1 MSSPA
6 SSFFLLSILLCLIA
20 GMSLDTSNICLVRAA
35 RNVEVGKPAMGLGI
49 LVTTSCA
56 SVVFYLNAKFAF
68 AAGMPV
74 WAYPDW
80 ITVAGAVIYAI
91 GSVINGA
98 CAVGTIGRIARGD
111 LGHLATFAG
120 ALAIATLMPYPKLD
134 RTVAATEQISM
145 AFWLYIVLAG
155 AGLMLLVGR
164 RHLRHTEIGAFLAL
178 GITSAIVSNWRGNWT
193 WMGVLQRLQTGLP
206 VQYDIL
212 ACLLSLFVGAT
223 AIALFRGRFHYIS
236 PNPRVMLREGVGGA
250 LMLIGA
256 VLVPGAS
263 DALTVYDVPSGSPN
277 AVAGFV
283 LMFVVMVALLGLKR
297 RYLSRRRSAFPPAM

>member
-1 MSSPA
+1 MSASA

-20 GMSLDTSNICLVRAA
+20 GVSLDTSNICLVRAA
-35 RNVEVGKPAMGLGI
+35 RNVEVGKPAMALGI

-56 SVVFYLNAKFAF
+56 SVVFYVNAKFAF
-68 AAGMPV
+68 AAGMPAC
-74 WAYPDW
+74 AYPDW

-120 ALAIATLMPYPKLD
+120 ALAIAALVPYPKLA
-134 RTVAATEQISM
+134 RTVAATEPISI
-145 AFWLYIVLAG
+145 ALWLYIVLAV

-164 RHLRHTEIGAFLAL
+164 RHLRHAEMGAFLAL
-178 GITSAIVSNWRGNWT
+178 GISSAIVANWRGNWT
-193 WMGVLQRLQTGLP
+193 WLGVLQRLQTGLP
-206 VQYDIL
+206 VKYDVL
-212 ACLLSLFVGAT
+212 ACLLSLFLGAT
-223 AIALFRGRFHYIS
+223 GIALFRGRFRYIS
-236 PNPRVMLREGVGGA
+236 PNPRTMLREGIGGA

-263 DALTVYDVPSGSPN
+263 DALTVYGVPSGSPN

-283 LMFVVMVALLGLKR
+283 LMFVGMVALLGLKR
-297 RYLSRRRSAFPPAM
+297 RYLSRRLSAS